1 MQSMARNDW
10 KQASDNLMRQLED
23 EKRIDSQYPQFQKD
37 QKLDKIKIE
46 NIYFFDE
53 KEKGLVSAELFL
65 YGYSFHVNT
74 HNEDG
79 KLWKQFKSRAYDA
92 TEIFI
97 DISPSKNYEGEFI
110 IRYKD
115 CVFSMELENAK
126 TVENHAELMN
136 KPFYDE
142 RYKFKN
148 EVDVLHTRFKSDAE
162 LLNVVDKF
170 ISQVS
175 NAVYFKF
182 AIQVGVEYKL
192 EQISDIGKSY
202 FSSSSE
208 LREVFANSKL
218 GNEKEVSYYFDNDFS
233 LLVKLITRKF
243 EIDNQ
248 EIAYYFTYSL
258 LCKRVIRYFALNW
271 ENEYG
276 EYFND
281 IEGSSLNELIF
292 EYLSIDSINPNI
304 IMNASPFTYFL
315 MYHQKFINNENF
327 IECQETLADIL
338 DKAMESKELDSFE
351 KKLLTLKED
360 SSKLSIE
367 DVDMMDG
374 HEFERFVA
382 KLFVR
387 MGYSATVT
395 KGSGDQGVDVIVEK
409 NGRKYGI
416 QAKCLSNSVNNK
428 AIQEVVAGISHYRL
442 DKAIVVTNRYFNSS
456 ATELALSN
464 NVVLWDR
471 DVLREKIEAYY

>member
-1 MQSMARNDW
+1 MARNDLEEAF
-10 KQASDNLMRQLED
+10 KGLNNYVNQLQE
-23 EKRIDSQYPQFQKD
+23 EYRIDSQYPQFQKD
-37 QKLDKIKIE
+37 RKLENIKIE
-46 NIYFFDE
+46 NIYFLDDE
-53 KEKGLVSAELFL
+53 EEGLVLADLYL

-74 HNEDG
+74 YHENGEH
-79 KLWKQFKSRAYDA
+79 WKQFKNRAYDEA
-92 TEIFI
+92 EIFI
-97 DISPSKNYEGEFI
+97 EITPSENYEGKFI

-126 TVENHAELMN
+126 IVENHAELMN
-136 KPFYDE
+136 KPFYE
-142 RYKFKN
+142 KRIMFKN
-148 EVDVLHTRFKSDAE
+148 EVDVLHTRLKSNVE
-162 LLNVVDKF
+162 LFRIIDKF

-175 NAVYFKF
+175 NVVFF
-182 AIQVGVEYKL
+182 EFIIQVGIEYKL
-192 EQISDIGKSY
+192 EQISDIGKLY
-202 FSSSSE
+202 FSSSSI

-218 GNEKEVSYYFDNDFS
+218 GNEKEVSDYFDNDFS
-233 LLVKLITRKF
+233 LLVKLIARKF
-243 EIDNQ
+243 EIDNR
-248 EIAYYFTYSL
+248 EIAYYLTYSIL
-258 LCKRVIRYFALNW
+258 RERVIRYFALNW
-271 ENEYG
+271 KEQYG

-281 IEGSSLNELIF
+281 VESSSLDELIF
-292 EYLSIDSINPNI
+292 EYISIDSINPDI
-304 IMNASPFTYFL
+304 VMNASPFTYFL
-315 MYHQKFINNENF
+315 MYHQKFINNDNF
-327 IECQETLADIL
+327 IECIEVLSDIL
-338 DKAMESKELDSFE
+338 DKAKESKELDSFE
-351 KKLLTLKED
+351 KKLLTLNED
-360 SSKLSIE
+360 VSKLSIE

-416 QAKCLSNSVNNK
+416 QAKCLSNAVNNK

-471 DVLREKIEAYY
+471 DVLKEKIEAYY